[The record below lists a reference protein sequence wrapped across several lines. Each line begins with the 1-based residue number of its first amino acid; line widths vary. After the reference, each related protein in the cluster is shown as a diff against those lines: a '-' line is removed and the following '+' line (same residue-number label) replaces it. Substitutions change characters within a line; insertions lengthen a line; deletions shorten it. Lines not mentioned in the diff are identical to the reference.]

1 MAGEDPPCAGCD
13 YGDCP
18 ELMEANAEAWE
29 LWLSVNTQWRAGG
42 LGIVGLDYPAVWA
55 MAERLEIEVG
65 NCVMGK
71 IRALERMVL
80 QEASK
85 EK

>member
-1 MAGEDPPCAGCD
+1 MD
-13 YGDCP
+13 
-18 ELMEANAEAWE
+18 ANAEAWE

-42 LGIVGLDYPAVWA
+42 MGIVGLDYPAVY
-55 MAERLEIEVG
+55 AEAARLEIEVS

-71 IRALERMVL
+71 IRALERAVL
-80 QEASK
+80 QEAAK